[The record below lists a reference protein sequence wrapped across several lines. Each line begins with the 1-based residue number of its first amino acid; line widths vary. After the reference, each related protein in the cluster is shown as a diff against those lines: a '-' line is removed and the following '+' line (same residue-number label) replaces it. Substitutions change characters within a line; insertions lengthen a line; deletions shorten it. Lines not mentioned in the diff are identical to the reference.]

1 MRCWFIAIFV
11 FLAIPP
17 AAFAGKAETL
27 PALKERAESAPLE
40 MRPGL
45 YTEIARREAEDADQL
60 YTAGKAEEAEA
71 AVEEAVKYSD
81 KAREAAIRSSKKL
94 KQTEIG
100 MRKLA
105 VRLRDIKRT
114 LNFEDQP
121 PVQAA
126 VDHLEQMR
134 TELLSQMFGKKKAK

>member
-1 MRCWFIAIFV
+1 MVMRCWFIAIFV

-81 KAREAAIRSSKKL
+81 KAREAAIRSSKPWMWHAPWK
-94 KQTEIG
+94 IFS
-100 MRKLA
+100 RCWNSP
-105 VRLRDIKRT
+105 RRPRI
-114 LNFEDQP
+114 
-121 PVQAA
+121 
-126 VDHLEQMR
+126 
-134 TELLSQMFGKKKAK
+134 